1 MIQKAQ
7 QFHEIT
13 KAITYLDNMLSGAY
27 MDPDYIKVTE
37 EMVSKLKSLFD
48 YYLKKKTKTKHP
60 KYIYSAFTCFV
71 KHKTHIQ
78 LNMEYLSS
86 YNKQMRNL
94 IMYSVDKSDYDWGE
108 YPHRKYIIKKS
119 EEGDF
124 NNLFRPEVLQI
135 FTTVKTMTIDTTHW
149 SYNNK
154 YTFSLFSLFRLI
166 ETSALE
172 KVLVIGGQ
180 WLDWNS
186 QQYWKQET
194 KELIQQTVNKA
205 GYNIKVQYIKEEEWR
220 GKKYKVYEC
229 VIEKKK

>member
-13 KAITYLDNMLSGAY
+13 KAITYLDNMLSGANLY
-27 MDPDYIKVTE
+27 FMEGQGVTE

-48 YYLKKKTKTKHP
+48 YWLKKKTKTKHP

-78 LNMEYLSS
+78 LHMAHLSS
-86 YNKQMRNL
+86 HNKEMRNL
-94 IMYSVDKSDYDWGE
+94 IMYSVDESD
-108 YPHRKYIIKKS
+108 KYIIKKK
-119 EEGDF
+119 EKGDF

-135 FTTVKTMTIDTTHW
+135 FTTVKTMTIDTSW
-149 SYNNK
+149 GNK

-205 GYNIKVQYIKEEEWR
+205 GYNIKVQYIKDQ
-220 GKKYKVYEC
+220 GLYKVYEC

>member
-1 MIQKAQ
+1 
-7 QFHEIT
+7 
-13 KAITYLDNMLSGAY
+13 MLSGALFRY
-27 MDPDYIKVTE
+27 QVTE
-37 EMVSKLKSLFD
+37 AMVSKLKSLFD

-78 LNMEYLSS
+78 LNMAPLSS
-86 YNKQMRNL
+86 YNEEMRNL
-94 IMYSVDKSDYDWGE
+94 IMYSVDISDYIGG
-108 YPHRKYIIKKS
+108 KYIIKKR

-124 NNLFRPEVLQI
+124 NNLFRPQVLQI
-135 FTTVKTMTIDTTHW
+135 FTTVKTMTFDTGDGLRG
-149 SYNNK
+149 YNNN

-205 GYNIKVQYIKEEEWR
+205 GYNIKVQYIKEVEIAW
-220 GKKYKVYEC
+220 KKYKVYEC

>member
-7 QFHEIT
+7 QFHDIT

-27 MDPDYIKVTE
+27 MYASQHEQVTE

-78 LNMEYLSS
+78 LDMWNLSR

-94 IMYSVDKSDYDWGE
+94 IMYSVDESDYDDKHE
-108 YPHRKYIIKKS
+108 YIIKKR

-135 FTTVKTMTIDTTHW
+135 FTTVKTMTIDTHDGYE
-149 SYNNK
+149 YNNK

-205 GYNIKVQYIKEEEWR
+205 GYNIKLQYTKEKENWD

>member
-13 KAITYLDNMLSGAY
+13 KAITYLDNMLSGASLSSY
-27 MDPDYIKVTE
+27 TEVTE

-78 LNMEYLSS
+78 LNMENLSS

-94 IMYSVDKSDYDWGE
+94 IMYSVDESDENEEEE
-108 YPHRKYIIKKS
+108 YIFKKR

-135 FTTVKTMTIDTTHW
+135 FTTVKTMTIDIPSW
-149 SYNNK
+149 NK

-205 GYNIKVQYIKEEEWR
+205 GYNIKVQYIND
-220 GKKYKVYEC
+220 KYNRKVYEC

>member
-27 MDPDYIKVTE
+27 IHYHEVTE

-78 LNMEYLSS
+78 LNIHNLSS
-86 YNKQMRNL
+86 YNREMRNL
-94 IMYSVDKSDYDWGE
+94 IMYSVDKGDERGHS
-108 YPHRKYIIKKS
+108 YIIKKR

-135 FTTVKTMTIDTTHW
+135 FTTVKTMTIDTW
-149 SYNNK
+149 GDG

-205 GYNIKVQYIKEEEWR
+205 GYNIKVQYIKEVEGLYR
-220 GKKYKVYEC
+220 KYKVYEC